1 MTLSPNLQ
9 GAALMNI
16 SMLAFTLND
25 ACMKLVTSDLPLFQ
39 AIFLRGLGTTAVL
52 VLLAWRQGAFRF
64 RPGRRDMAV
73 MALRAGAEVLATLS
87 FLTAL
92 MHLPI
97 ATLSAIM
104 QSLPLLVT
112 LAAAVMFR
120 ERLGLARLLTVL
132 LGFGGVMLIIR
143 PGAQGFDH
151 WTLLGLGSVAAVV
164 VRDMATRLVS
174 VALPSSLVSVATSV
188 AVTLLGAVGLA
199 QAGWQPVTPGQ
210 GGLIVL
216 AAAALIFGYQAAV
229 MVMRVG
235 EIGFVAPFRYMS
247 LFWAMMLG
255 LVIFGTFPDGLT
267 LAGAALVVATGLFAL
282 WQERRGRR
290 GA

>member
-25 ACMKLVTSDLPLFQ
+25 ACMKLVTSGLPLFQ

-255 LVIFGTFPDGLT
+255 LVIFGTFPDRLT